1 MALLKPYRTLA
12 LGVFLGA
19 FVWPM
24 VKGRI
29 PMPGA

>member
-1 MALLKPYRTLA
+1 MNLFKPTKTLVV
-12 LGVFLGA
+12 GIILGA

-29 PMPGA
+29 PS